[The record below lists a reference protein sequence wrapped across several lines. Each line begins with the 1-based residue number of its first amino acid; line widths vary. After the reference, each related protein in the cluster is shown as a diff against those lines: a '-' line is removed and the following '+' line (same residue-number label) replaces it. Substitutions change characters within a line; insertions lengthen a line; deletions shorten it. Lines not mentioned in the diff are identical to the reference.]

1 MAFGAPAHYVTLS
14 DSPKAAVAVP
24 AACEHRHISLLAGGF
39 RADSWTCC
47 HAHRW
52 SHDTS
57 MEARHH
63 APQHRCSLRQ
73 ATRRPHVLL
82 GVTGSVAAIKVPQ
95 LAAALREFA
104 DVRVVATPA
113 AKHFFTEQQLPPEC
127 RPLLGGCRK
136 GTQPSVRR
144 RSHACG

>member
-1 MAFGAPAHYVTLS
+1 MRRNIAVLFGRP
-14 DSPKAAVAVP
+14 P
-24 AACEHRHISLLAGGF
+24 AA
-39 RADSWTCC
+39 
-47 HAHRW
+47 
-52 SHDTS
+52 
-57 MEARHH
+57 
-63 APQHRCSLRQ
+63 
-73 ATRRPHVLL
+73 RRPHVLL

-136 GTQPSVRR
+136 GMRR